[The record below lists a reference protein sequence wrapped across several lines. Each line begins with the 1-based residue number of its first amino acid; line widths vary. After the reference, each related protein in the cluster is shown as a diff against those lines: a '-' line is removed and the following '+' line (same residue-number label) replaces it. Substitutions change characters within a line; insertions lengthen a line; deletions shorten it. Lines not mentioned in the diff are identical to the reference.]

1 MHPQQVVRLRKYRHE
16 QCTEEVC
23 GEGEE
28 ESKDEEGKRC
38 GGEGEEESG
47 DESRTTVV
55 YVWVVLRMCMFGVGG
70 EDGDGDEGG
79 GEGE

>member
-1 MHPQQVVRLRKYRHE
+1 MW
-16 QCTEEVC
+16 
-23 GEGEE
+23 
-28 ESKDEEGKRC
+28 
-38 GGEGEEESG
+38 GGEGNSG

-55 YVWVVLRMCMFGVGG
+55 YVWVVLRMCMFGVGW

>member
-1 MHPQQVVRLRKYRHE
+1 MHPQQVVKRQKYHHE

-28 ESKDEEGKRC
+28 EEGEVC
-38 GGEGEEESG
+38 GGEGESG
-47 DESRTTVV
+47 DESRTTVA
-55 YVWVVLRMCMFGVGG
+55 YLWMALRMCMLRVGE